1 MAWQE
6 EAEDTEDWYNDWYW
20 DWHYEEEEEEEE
32 EEDDGDGDGDGH
44 ATASSSNRWPQHS
57 ANVKKR
63 PGLQGF

>member
-20 DWHYEEEEEEEE
+20 DWHNEEEEEESS
-32 EEDDGDGDGDGH
+32 DGDGDGDGH
-44 ATASSSNRWPQHS
+44 ATASSSNRWPQHR